1 MSRFKRLPDVQIIV
15 DRIRKNLR
23 RWGIGVSF
31 LARHLHV
38 TRQYA
43 WQIVHYRTPLSI
55 DRAME
60 IERAVDAI
68 IGQRLHLRTFGDRL
82 RAARIAAGL
91 TLREVAEMI
100 GYTWVGVER
109 WEKNVCRPKPGV
121 LWHLCS
127 VYEIPIAAFDQST
140 VTSSVAARLRPGIR
154 SVLAESIMTEGGFP
168 WGVQRGEWGFGTSS
182 QREIDAIRRGN
193 KNRTRAA

>member
-1 MSRFKRLPDVQIIV
+1 LPDVQIIV

-43 WQIVHYRTPLSI
+43 WQIVHYRTPLSAG
-55 DRAME
+55 RAME
-60 IERAVDAI
+60 IEQAVETI
-68 IGQRLHLRTFGDRL
+68 ISQQLHLRTFGDRL
-82 RAARIAAGL
+82 RAARVAAGL

-121 LWHLCS
+121 LFHLCS
-127 VYEIPIAAFDQST
+127 VYEIPIVAVDE
-140 VTSSVAARLRPGIR
+140 VTSAVGARLRPGIR
-154 SVLAESIMTEGGFP
+154 SVLAESIMAEGGFP
-168 WGVQRGEWGFGTSS
+168 GGIRQGEWRFRGSPLS
-182 QREIDAIRRGN
+182 EIEAERSGN

>member
-1 MSRFKRLPDVQIIV
+1 MSRLKRLPDVQIIV

-43 WQIVHYRTPLSI
+43 WQIVHYRTPLSV
-55 DRAME
+55 DKASE
-60 IERAVDAI
+60 IEREVESI
-68 IGQRLHLRTFGDRL
+68 IRQRLHIRTFGDRL
-82 RAARIAAGL
+82 RAARMAAGL
-91 TLREVAEMI
+91 TLREVAGMI

-127 VYEIPIAAFDQST
+127 VYEIPIAAFDQSAMNA
-140 VTSSVAARLRPGIR
+140 SSNAVLRPGIR
-154 SVLAESIMTEGGFP
+154 SVLAESFMADGG
-168 WGVQRGEWGFGTSS
+168 VLRGGTQDDVRLPFATIPRVEAGSS
-182 QREIDAIRRGN
+182 P